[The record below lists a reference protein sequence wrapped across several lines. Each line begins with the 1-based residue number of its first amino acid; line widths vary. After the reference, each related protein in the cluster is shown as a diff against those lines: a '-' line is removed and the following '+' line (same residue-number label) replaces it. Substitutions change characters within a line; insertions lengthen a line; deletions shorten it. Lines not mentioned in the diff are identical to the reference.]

1 MLSLERNK
9 AIIKVL
15 DELNTVV
22 MGLDRRDYKHFYE
35 ALGFFTKGYRF
46 HPRFK
51 TGRWDGKVRFFD
63 MNGKTSINML
73 PLIIPELEQKGYTF
87 ELIDQRSPA
96 NVTVPVIDENYMSHV
111 IMDGSPIILGEHQ
124 VEGINAVTD
133 NAGGILLAATGAGKS
148 YICASLIRLYNEN
161 TKFRCLVIVPNK
173 DLINQTAKDINDMGI
188 EAGRYYGDVKEP
200 NHLNVVST
208 WQSLQNNP
216 QLMAGFDV
224 IIVDECHGAAANVL
238 KQMILDYGK
247 GAKVRIG
254 LTGTLPKEP
263 ADAMSVMYVL
273 GEVVYEVPAYVLI
286 DKGWLAK
293 PNLYV
298 KTLVEDLTGEW
309 NYFKQKSPEEA
320 AKMTYK
326 KFKKEFYPEYAG
338 EKAYLQGNKKRR
350 DWIAD
355 MVNAKVLES
364 GNAFVL
370 VNNIP
375 FGKKLADS
383 IDNAYFVYGQD
394 ETEVRKK
401 IYALFAER
409 DDVVVVTTFQL
420 ASTGLNIKRI
430 FNLFMIDAGKSFIQ
444 IIQSIGR
451 GLRKAKDKDSVNIYD
466 VNSDLKYGDKHMKD
480 RLKYYKE
487 VKYDFK
493 HDKIEYSKNLS
504 IETVDLDDTLVV
516 Y

>member
-1 MLSLERNK
+1 
-9 AIIKVL
+9 
-15 DELNTVV
+15 
-22 MGLDRRDYKHFYE
+22 
-35 ALGFFTKGYRF
+35 
-46 HPRFK
+46 
-51 TGRWDGKVRFFD
+51 
-63 MNGKTSINML
+63 MNGKTSINLL
-73 PLIIPELEQKGYTF
+73 PLIIPDLESLGYKF
-87 ELIDQRSPA
+87 QLIDNRSPA
-96 NVTVPVIDENYMSHV
+96 NVNVPEIDENYMSHV
-111 IMDGSPIILGEHQ
+111 IIEGEPIVLGEHQ
-124 VEGINAVTD
+124 VEGINAITG

-148 YICASLIRLYNEN
+148 YICASLIRLYNEHC
-161 TKFRCLVIVPNK
+161 KFRSLVIVPNK

-200 NHLNVVST
+200 NALNVVST

-216 QLMAGFDV
+216 TLMANFDV
-224 IIVDECHGAAANVL
+224 IIVDECHGAAASVL
-238 KQMILDYGK
+238 KQMILENGK
-247 GAKVRIG
+247 NAKVRIG

-273 GEVVYEVPAYVLI
+273 GEVQYEVPAYVLI

-293 PNLYV
+293 PNLVV

-309 NYFKQKSPEEA
+309 NYFKQEYPDEA

-326 KFKKEFYPEYAG
+326 KFKREFYPEYAA
-338 EKAYLQGNKKRR
+338 EKTYLQGNKFRR
-350 DWIAD
+350 QWISD
-355 MVNAKVLES
+355 FVNAKVKES
-364 GNAFVL
+364 GNGFVL

-375 FGKKLADS
+375 FGRKLADQ

-394 ETEVRKK
+394 ETEVRKR
-401 IYALFAER
+401 IYALFAEHN
-409 DDVVVVTTFQL
+409 DVTVVTTFQL

-451 GLRKAKDKDSVNIYD
+451 GLRKAKDKDSVNVYD
-466 VNSDLKYGDKHMKD
+466 INSDLKYGEKHLKE

-487 VKYDFK
+487 VKYDYT
-493 HDKIEYSKNLS
+493 HDKIEYTGSSFKES
-504 IETVDLDDTLVV
+504 VDKLADIVI